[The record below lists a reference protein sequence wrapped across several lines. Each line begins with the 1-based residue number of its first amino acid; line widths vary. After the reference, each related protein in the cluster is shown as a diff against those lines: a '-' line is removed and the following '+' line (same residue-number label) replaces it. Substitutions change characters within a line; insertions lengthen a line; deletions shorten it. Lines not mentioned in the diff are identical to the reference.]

1 MTTQKRTRVPTRF
14 FVLFALCGAV
24 VLFGFFLTPYFTAR
38 PGHDQTSYLF
48 EAGRV
53 LSGIEPYGS
62 RLTEVSPPPI
72 IWFSA
77 IPVLLA
83 RWIHGSPI
91 LFLRLLVVAISFGSV
106 AWCVKILRR
115 GTAMT
120 NPFSIGLLACAIL
133 AIEFC
138 IGPYNFGQ
146 RENLLVILLLPYVLA
161 VASGAAYRLSLVE
174 RCGLG
179 VAAGLAIWFKP
190 QDTLILVGLELF
202 LAIRARGLRR
212 ILTPEFLA
220 LTLTSLSV
228 LIVVRVAAPLYIT
241 GMLPLLVDTYWAFGT
256 MTTSALA
263 LSHWFYMLQ
272 VLALVLACFA
282 FRRVLRDSPTSM
294 ALLAC
299 SFAGFVAFALQHTDW
314 WYHAYPHQ
322 ALFILALSYFVADLF
337 YPFFD
342 RQLSSPPLL
351 RRASMAASACV
362 VVLLSFIAVVPNT
375 IIALG
380 THSGKFALDDYLAQ
394 YDPSTTVYV
403 FSTREA
409 ALSFAYNRGLNWG
422 SRFAH
427 LWMMPAIIQNELGP
441 TGPPAPFKRLPPE
454 TLVKLASLQHR
465 ESAQD
470 LNYWQP
476 TVVLVERCD
485 LDHPC
490 QGIEGKEF
498 DMLSWFLRSPE
509 FAAEWSHYQRET
521 EVDNFVVYKRVQ

>member
-138 IGPYNFGQ
+138 IGPYNFCQ

-161 VASGAAYRLSLVE
+161 VASGVAYRLSLVE

-212 ILTPEFLA
+212 ILSPEFLGRYIGESFSSHPIGGA
-220 LTLTSLSV
+220 SV
-228 LIVVRVAAPLYIT
+228 LDGDGSASCRDLLGTWDHEDKCAGAAPVH
-241 GMLPLLVDTYWAFGT
+241 MLPSTRIGGPVCCFFRSAF
-256 MTTSALA
+256 
-263 LSHWFYMLQ
+263 F
-272 VLALVLACFA
+272 
-282 FRRVLRDSPTSM
+282 RDSGTSWP
-294 ALLAC
+294 AC
-299 SFAGFVAFALQHTDW
+299 LQFAGFLAFAVQHTDW
-314 WYHAYPHQ
+314 WYHAYPHE
-322 ALFILALSYFVADLF
+322 ALYLLAVAYFAGGSAH
-337 YPFFD
+337 PFFRD
-342 RQLSSPPLL
+342 ICPIRSVE
-351 RRASMAASACV
+351 AHIIAASACV
-362 VVLLSFIAVVPNT
+362 VAVLSFIALVPR
-375 IIALG
+375 
-380 THSGKFALDDYLAQ
+380 HRSH
-394 YDPSTTVYV
+394 
-403 FSTREA
+403 E
-409 ALSFAYNRGLNWG
+409 GLIHQIC
-422 SRFAH
+422 A
-427 LWMMPAIIQNELGP
+427 
-441 TGPPAPFKRLPPE
+441 
-454 TLVKLASLQHR
+454 
-465 ESAQD
+465 
-470 LNYWQP
+470 
-476 TVVLVERCD
+476 
-485 LDHPC
+485 
-490 QGIEGKEF
+490 
-498 DMLSWFLRSPE
+498 
-509 FAAEWSHYQRET
+509 
-521 EVDNFVVYKRVQ
+521 